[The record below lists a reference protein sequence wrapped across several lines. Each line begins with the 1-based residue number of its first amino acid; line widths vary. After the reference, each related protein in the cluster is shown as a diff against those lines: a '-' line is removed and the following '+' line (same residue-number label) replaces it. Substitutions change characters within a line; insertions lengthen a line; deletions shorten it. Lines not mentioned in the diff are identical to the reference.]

1 MRAPKGISPSDLPW
15 RQRPTKSLAKPGT
28 VAIRSGASAISL
40 DSRTK
45 ARAVAAKVKAH
56 ATRPWPEAGLLLL
69 RDCFDPVECLLD
81 PLTNAQADGIA
92 AVPQA
97 FVRQSQSYGR
107 RCSVQRAASLHRA
120 QLVDEV
126 FCVAGFV
133 DARRD
138 RGRLVGTPRD
148 HVQRGA
154 KPIFKSTSS
163 AAIAP
168 SMARY
173 SLRRTAF

>member
-1 MRAPKGISPSDLPW
+1 VHVQEALESPKRDSPSDLPW

-69 RDCFDPVECLLD
+69 RNCFDPVECLLD

-107 RCSVQRAASLHRA
+107 RCLCNVRRHFIERSSLTNFSALRALSTPGGIA
-120 QLVDEV
+120 
-126 FCVAGFV
+126 
-133 DARRD
+133 
-138 RGRLVGTPRD
+138 VGW
-148 HVQRGA
+148 
-154 KPIFKSTSS
+154 
-163 AAIAP
+163 
-168 SMARY
+168 
-173 SLRRTAF
+173 